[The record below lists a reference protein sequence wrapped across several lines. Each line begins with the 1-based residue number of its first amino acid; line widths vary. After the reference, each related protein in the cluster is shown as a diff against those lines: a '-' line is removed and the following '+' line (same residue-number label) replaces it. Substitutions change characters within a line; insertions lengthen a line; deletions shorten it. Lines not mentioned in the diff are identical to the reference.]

1 MINISSSSRSFVNI
15 LGVPIILTGIFY
27 DFLFPYMI
35 LVALIFCSIEYV
47 KTINKLNT
55 NLNVFLFLFSN
66 LIVFLNAITN
76 LIDVVSLLVIIFILL
91 FVVEILF
98 LKNSS
103 IQNMAFYILGICWL
117 SIFFSSSLLNIR
129 SFDGGVYYTYL
140 LFLSVW
146 ICDTFAFLLGR
157 KFGKAKILPM
167 ISPNKTWFGCIS
179 GFISTI
185 VILIT
190 FYFVNKDK
198 LFIVDLTLLDIMVFS
213 VIFGVFGQIGDFA
226 QSIIKRQAYVKDT
239 GTILMG
245 HGGFFDRFDSL
256 TFAAPLLYVYLY
268 SFM

>member
-1 MINISSSSRSFVNI
+1 MIKASNSNRSIVNI
-15 LGVPIILTGIFY
+15 IGVPVILTGIFY

-35 LVALIFCSIEYV
+35 LVALVFCSFEYV
-47 KTINKLNT
+47 RTINKLNA

-66 LIVFLNAITN
+66 LIIFLNTIIN
-76 LIDVVSLLVIIFILL
+76 FIDVVSLLILIFISL
-91 FVVEILF
+91 FIIEILF

-103 IQNMAFYILGICWL
+103 IQNIGFYILGICWL

-179 GFISTI
+179 GFLSNL
-185 VILIT
+185 VILIS
-190 FYFVNKDK
+190 FYFINKNK
-198 LFIVDLTLLDIMVFS
+198 LFIVDLTLFDVMVFS
-213 VIFGVFGQIGDFA
+213 VIFGIFGQIGDFA
-226 QSIIKRQAYVKDT
+226 QSMIKRQAYVKDT

-268 SFM
+268 SIM